1 MCVLRF
7 VLYFN
12 KHIDLKYT
20 GCLDFS
26 PYGCYRRSVLICHL
40 SVSISIYIHVN
51 FTE

>member
-20 GCLDFS
+20 A
-26 PYGCYRRSVLICHL
+26 L
-40 SVSISIYIHVN
+40 SRFLAPMVVIDDQYS
-51 FTE
+51 